1 MKATKSNQ
9 EKLHDILRSLDFT
22 IRYERGNFKGGYCMV
37 KSEQIIIIN
46 KFFPLESKINTL
58 VDILK
63 VLEVDKNKLEEHQ
76 VKLLDKVKKEL

>member
-22 IRYERGNFKGGYCMV
+22 IRYERGNFTGGYCMV

-63 VLEVDKNKLEEHQ
+63 VLEIDKNKLEEHQ
-76 VKLLDKVKKEL
+76 VRLLDKVKKEL

>member
-9 EKLHDILRSLDFT
+9 EKLQDILKAQNFI
-22 IRYERGNFKGGYCMV
+22 IRYEKGNFKGGYCMV

-58 VDILK
+58 VDIIRD
-63 VLEVDKNKLEEHQ
+63 LEIDESLLEPNQ
-76 VKLLDKVKKEL
+76 LKLLHNLKENP

>member
-9 EKLHDILRSLDFT
+9 EKLHGLLKSLDYT
-22 IRYERGNFKGGYCMV
+22 IRYEKGNFKGGYCMV

-58 VDILK
+58 VEILGA
-63 VLEVDKNKLEEHQ
+63 LEIDENQLEEHQ
-76 VKLLDKVKKEL
+76 VKLLEKVKKDL